1 MLHPIRQ
8 QKRRLRQA
16 LGSAVPMAGL
26 AIALQFTGALQFFE
40 KAALDQFFRLRDALA
55 APDSSPSVTLITVT
69 EADLA
74 ALPQWPLSDAQLTE
88 ALNKIRE
95 AQPAVVGLNL
105 HRNFPV
111 GTGQAQLE
119 QLFQTTPNLIGVE
132 KAVANHSVTAIPA
145 PAVLEAKGQIASSDL
160 IPDPDGKL
168 RRHLIALETPEGE
181 RRFSLG
187 ARAALEYLDQQ
198 GFAKEAVNPAK
209 TEIRVGQ
216 AVFRPLA
223 ASDGGYVRADTGGY
237 QILAN
242 FYSSPDVFDRASLTE
257 LLADQVPASL
267 LRDRVVLLGVTAPS
281 LQNPFYTPTT
291 RSPEQAW
298 YGVELQADLAS
309 QIIAAAEGERSL
321 LQGVPMG
328 LGWLW
333 IALWAGGS
341 AIVAAYLPKN
351 RLSLLALPCALL
363 GLAVTGYLLFLQ
375 GWWIVM
381 AAPGL
386 ALTGAGLFSR
396 RLMLGEVLERSR
408 NQLRFLEHTLD
419 GEVAA
424 RTQSLKAQNLSL
436 AQAQSRA
443 ERANKSKSEFLARMS
458 HELRIP
464 LNSMLGFSRM
474 MQDDPA
480 IDETNKENLDII
492 HASGEHLLMLVND
505 VLDISRIEANQLCL
519 KDQVINFSKL
529 LQRLESMFKLQA
541 KEKDLSFRCTM
552 DSRLPQY
559 LFGDETR
566 LLQVLINLL
575 GNAIKFTRTG
585 HVILRAWTP
594 DDDSKQL
601 HIEVEDTGMGIS
613 AADAEQIF
621 EPFTQGSDSSLT
633 LPGTGL
639 GLFISRKLVRRMGG
653 DISLWSQLGKGSK
666 FKVTLPLRQAE
677 PTEVVNAEQNSQSLA
692 EEKLGYR
699 VLVVDD
705 VALNRKLLAT
715 LLTDIGFEVREAKD
729 GEAAIHLW
737 ESWKPQLIM
746 MDIYMPAMNGYDVTR
761 HIRRQ
766 EASRG
771 LSPTPIIAVSGSVR
785 DGEQAKVLIAG
796 FNGLMHKPFE
806 RQQLLTAIAQV
817 LVPRLD

>member
-1 MLHPIRQ
+1 MLHLLHS
-8 QKRRLRQA
+8 QKRRLRKA
-16 LGSAVPMAGL
+16 LVSAVGMASL
-26 AIALQFTGALQFFE
+26 AIALQVMGALQPFE
-40 KAALDQFFRLRDALA
+40 KAALDQFFRLRNASA
-55 APDSSPSVTLITVT
+55 APDISPPVTLITVT
-69 EADLA
+69 EADLKG
-74 ALPQWPLSDAQLTE
+74 LQWPMTDAQLAD
-88 ALNKIRE
+88 ALAKILQ
-95 AQPAVVGLNL
+95 ASPAVLGLNL
-105 HRNFPV
+105 HRDLPV
-111 GTGQAQLE
+111 GEGQAQLE
-119 QLFQTTPNLIGVE
+119 QLFTTTPNLIGV
-132 KAVANHSVTAIPA
+132 KKTVADSQTAEVPA
-145 PAVLEAKGQIASSDL
+145 PPTLEALGQVAFSDL
-160 IPDPDGKL
+160 SPDTDGTL
-168 RRHLIALETPEGE
+168 RRHLVSLETQDGE
-181 RRFSLG
+181 RHFSLG
-187 ARAALEYLDQQ
+187 ARLALEYLGQQ
-198 GFAKEAVNPAK
+198 GVEQALSQTDQA
-209 TEIRVGQ
+209 EIRLGQ
-216 AVFRPLA
+216 AVFEALT
-223 ASDGGYVRADTGGY
+223 ASDGGYVRADMGGY

-242 FYSSPDVFDRASLTE
+242 FYPSPEAFERASLTE
-257 LLADQVPASL
+257 LLANEVPERL
-267 LRDRVVLLGVTAPS
+267 LRDRVVILGVTAPS
-281 LQNPFYTPTT
+281 LQNPFYIPTT
-291 RSPEQAW
+291 SSPGEAW

-309 QIIAAAEGERSL
+309 QMIAAAQGERSL
-321 LQGVPMG
+321 LQGVSMG
-328 LGWLW
+328 VGWLW
-333 IALWAGGS
+333 IAFWAGGS
-341 AIVAAYLPKN
+341 AIVAAYLPKH

-363 GLAVTGYLLFLQ
+363 GLTVTGYLFFLQ

-386 ALTGAGLFSR
+386 ALTGAGLLSR
-396 RLMLGEVLERSR
+396 RLILGEVLERSR

-519 KDQVINFSKL
+519 KDQVINLSKL

-541 KEKDLSFRCTM
+541 KEKGLSFRCTM

-585 HVILRAWTP
+585 HVILRAWTL
-594 DDDSKQL
+594 DDDSKRL
-601 HIEVEDTGMGIS
+601 YIEVEDTGMGIS
-613 AADAEQIF
+613 TADAEQIF
-621 EPFTQGSDSSLT
+621 EPFTQGSDNSTT

-639 GLFISRKLVRRMGG
+639 GLFISRQLVRCMEG

-677 PTEVVNAEQNSQSLA
+677 LTEVVNAEQNSQSLA

-705 VALNRKLLAT
+705 VAFNRKLLVK

-737 ESWKPQLIM
+737 EHWKPQLIM
-746 MDIYMPAMNGYDVTR
+746 MDIFMPAVDGYEVTQ
-761 HIRRQ
+761 HIRLQ
-766 EASRG
+766 EMSRG
-771 LSPTPIIAVSGSVR
+771 LSPTPIIAVTGAASA
-785 DGEQAKVLIAG
+785 GEQAKTFAAG
-796 FNGLMHKPFE
+796 FNGLIHKPFE
-806 RQQLLTAIAQV
+806 RQQLLSEIAQV
-817 LVPRLD
+817 LVPSLD